1 MHNVVKNNYFESTTC
16 GGTEELLR
24 ELVKTYARLQQ
35 RVVGCCGV
43 TGAQC
48 QMLTE
53 LARVEMATVDELSR
67 RLKVDKGWVSRT
79 LATLE
84 SEGLI
89 AKRADKDDGRLALI
103 SLTGPGRERAAEV
116 DRLLNEQAGRVLMRV
131 SEELRQETVE
141 VLQLLVGAVR
151 EEAGKKKKSSSVAD
165 NDRD

>member
-1 MHNVVKNNYFESTTC
+1 MRNVVKNNYLEFTACSR
-16 GGTEELLR
+16 TEELLR
-24 ELVKTYARLQQ
+24 ELVRNYARLQQ

-53 LARVEMATVDELSR
+53 IARFEMATVGELAR
-67 RLKVDKGWVSRT
+67 RLRVDKGWVSRT
-79 LATLE
+79 VATLE

-89 AKRADKDDGRLALI
+89 AKQADKDDGRLVSI

-116 DRLLNEQAGRVLMRV
+116 NRLLNKQAGRVLMRV
-131 SEELRQETVE
+131 SEERWQEAVA
-141 VLQLLVGAVR
+141 VLHLLVGAVR
-151 EEAGKKKKSSSVAD
+151 EEAGKEEKPSPVAD